1 MIRKR
6 ILFGLLVCVLVLAS
20 CASAKKPVSD
30 TQVISVDP
38 EPVVEETPEEVVEEE
53 VDLGDGNWLS
63 ALGSINGLDIKS
75 YKLRGEGPDGA
86 SFDWIEVTGTKV
98 ALSDV
103 RRGQW
108 TLYAQAIGEN
118 GDILASGKL
127 ETFLSNSSPTGA
139 LYMDS
144 EVGEGDV
151 RCSFA
156 WNTFQVLYPSIEI
169 YVKKGDG
176 EYVARDASEIS
187 IGDGVAVWNAK
198 DVGAGSYVVRALLKD
213 EGEVVAGVAAAMRI
227 IDGKQS
233 VGDVR
238 FTVGKLS
245 AIYGISLENTPTVT
259 VKGNLELGENGN
271 VSFVSDFTD
280 LRYDWFL
287 NGEYVE
293 GENSDTLNIFQT
305 SEDRG
310 FFRLDCIVQNS
321 NNTSINSASILVY
334 SDGNVARVVTVEEA
348 EAMKGDKPENYEEIE
363 TNSEAT
369 VNPVVVDE
377 EVQKVIDKAFQQADE
392 TNVETVEAVENTEA
406 VENVVENAEEAE
418 KTSDEILSV
427 EGEKTENVEDEDV
440 VYYVTGELN

>member
-30 TQVISVDP
+30 TQVISV
-38 EPVVEETPEEVVEEE
+38 EPVVEETLEEVVEEE

-169 YVKKGDG
+169 YVKKNDG

-392 TNVETVEAVENTEA
+392 TNVEAVETVEGVEA
-406 VENVVENAEEAE
+406 VENVVENTEQVKEAE
-418 KTSDEILSV
+418 DEILG
-427 EGEKTENVEDEDV
+427 EEKTENVEDEDV

>member
-1 MIRKR
+1 MIKKR
-6 ILFGLLVCVLVLAS
+6 ILFGLLICTLVLAS

-38 EPVVEETPEEVVEEE
+38 EPVAEEVSVEEE

-63 ALGSINGLDIKS
+63 ALGSISGLDIKS
-75 YKLRGEGPDGA
+75 YRLRGEGPDGA

-118 GDILASGKL
+118 GDILASGRL

-144 EVGEGDV
+144 EVGDGDV

-176 EYVARDASEIS
+176 DYVARDASEIS
-187 IGDGVAVWNAK
+187 IGDGVAVWNAR

-310 FFRLDCIVQNS
+310 FFRLDCIVQNA

-363 TNSEAT
+363 TNSEET

-377 EVQKVIDKAFQQADE
+377 AVQKVIDEAFQQPEVDNAE
-392 TNVETVEAVENTEA
+392 TVETIEEVVENVETVEEVI
-406 VENVVENAEEAE
+406 EEVKE
-418 KTSDEILSV
+418 DVV
-427 EGEKTENVEDEDV
+427 EGEKAEDEDV

>member
-30 TQVISVDP
+30 TQVISV

-169 YVKKGDG
+169 YVKKNDG

-392 TNVETVEAVENTEA
+392 TNVEAVETVEGVEA
-406 VENVVENAEEAE
+406 VENVVENTEQVKEAE
-418 KTSDEILSV
+418 DEILG
-427 EGEKTENVEDEDV
+427 EEKTENVEDEDV